1 MFCLVFP
8 ENTLHLWWCFLPI
21 PQQSFFFLHSSLR
34 MDRLLS
40 SRHKI
45 CLWAPH
51 WATGSQVWL
60 QLWTAPQETAACTVW
75 KQVLEPGPNSLH
87 ATNHSLVEALSTY
100 KNTECR
106 NTPCNVKHSP
116 FTSETPQFFLRVSSG
131 ISFSSRQ
138 FPNWLR
144 FTNKVKHPKGIQE
157 DFSNSFY
164 VTT

>member
-1 MFCLVFP
+1 MMFP
-8 ENTLHLWWCFLPI
+8 SHSPTK
-21 PQQSFFFLHSSLR
+21 FFFLHSSLR

-100 KNTECR
+100 KNTKCR
-106 NTPCNVKHSP
+106 NTLCNVKHSP
-116 FTSETPQFFLRVSSG
+116 FTSETP
-131 ISFSSRQ
+131 SFSWGSHLEYPSPPGSSPTGWGSQIKWSILKASRKTSLIL
-138 FPNWLR
+138 FMLP
-144 FTNKVKHPKGIQE
+144 PKQV
-157 DFSNSFY
+157 N
-164 VTT
+164 